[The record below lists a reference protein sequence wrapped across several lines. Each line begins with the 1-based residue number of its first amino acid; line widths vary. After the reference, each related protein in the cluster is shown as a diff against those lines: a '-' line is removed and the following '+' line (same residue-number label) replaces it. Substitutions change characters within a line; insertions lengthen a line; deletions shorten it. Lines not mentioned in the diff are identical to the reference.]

1 MRFSKFRLVLLA
13 LTSGVLL
20 ALGWPTY
27 GVPLLLFFAFV
38 PLLLA
43 ERQLRLSEVKHKGLK
58 IFGLSYL
65 TFVIWNAVTT
75 SWLRFADL
83 FGASFAVFVNAALM
97 ALIVLIYHKY
107 AKRQSTN
114 RALLFLVVLWIS
126 FEKLHLGWEF
136 SWPWLNLGNGFSE
149 YMSWIQWY
157 EYTGTF
163 GGTLWVWIL
172 NALIFKG
179 MLSYQDDQSK
189 RVLKSVL
196 LKCAGLIIVPILISF
211 VIYSSYTQEGETV
224 NVIALQ
230 PNIDPY
236 SEKYNR
242 TNLNFAELF
251 FELSDSKITD
261 ATDFVIAPETFL
273 AESTPL
279 SKFDN
284 SLLKSK
290 FDRYVKAHPNVN
302 LLTGISFYDMFTDKS
317 KIKKETNTYKFTAN
331 TWYDD
336 YNAALLINSSNAV
349 QQYNKSKL
357 VVGIENFPYQEILKP
372 IVGDALIDLGGT
384 VAMKTTQDYRGVFT
398 SSNSKFKVAPIICYE
413 SVYGEFVSG
422 YVRNEANF
430 LAIITNDAWWNDTQ
444 GHKQHLSYA
453 KLRAVETRRDIVR
466 SANTG
471 ISAIINAKGEITSR
485 LAYGEKGALSG
496 QIITNDTITFYV
508 MAGDYIARISIF
520 ILVFV
525 GLIGFFRRKKETS

>member
-1 MRFSKFRLVLLA
+1 MNRLLLS
-13 LTSGVLL
+13 LLSGIIL

-27 GVPLLLFFAFV
+27 GFPLLLFFAFV
-38 PLLLA
+38 PLLLV
-43 ERQLRLSEVKHKGLK
+43 ERQIRLSDVKRKGLK

-65 TFVIWNAVTT
+65 TFVIWNVITT

-97 ALIVLIYHKY
+97 ALIFLIYHKY

-149 YMSWIQWY
+149 YIAWIQWY

-163 GGTLWVWIL
+163 GGTLWVWVL
-172 NALIFKG
+172 NVLIFKG
-179 MLSYQDDQSK
+179 VLSYQNEKSK
-189 RVLKSVL
+189 HVLKSLV
-196 LKCAGLIIVPILISF
+196 LKCTGLIIVPILISF
-211 VIYSSYTQEGETV
+211 GISSAYSHEGETV

-236 SEKYNR
+236 SEKYNM
-242 TNLNFAELF
+242 TNLKFAELF
-251 FELSDSKITD
+251 FDLSNSKITD
-261 ATDFVIAPETFL
+261 STDFVIAPETFL
-273 AESTPL
+273 AESTKL
-279 SKFDN
+279 RQFNN
-284 SLLKSK
+284 SLLKNK
-290 FDRYVKAHPNVN
+290 FDRYVTEHPNVN
-302 LLTGISFYDMFTDKS
+302 LLTGISFIDVIKDKT
-317 KIKKETNTYKFTAN
+317 KVRTETNQYNAN

-336 YNAALLINSSNAV
+336 YNSAILINSSDSV

-357 VVGIENFPYQEILKP
+357 VVGIENFPYQDILKP
-372 IVGDALIDLGGT
+372 LIGDAMIDLGGT
-384 VAMKTTQDYRGVFT
+384 VAMKTTQNYRGVFT

-430 LAIITNDAWWNDTQ
+430 LAIVTNDAWWNETQ

-453 KLRAVETRRDIVR
+453 KLRAIETRRDIVR

-471 ISAIINAKGEITSR
+471 ISAIINAKGEIASSI
-485 LAYGEKGALSG
+485 AYGEKGALSG
-496 QIITNDTITFYV
+496 QVITNDKITFYV

-520 ILVFV
+520 ILLFV
-525 GLIGFFRRKKETS
+525 GLIGFFRRKKEQF